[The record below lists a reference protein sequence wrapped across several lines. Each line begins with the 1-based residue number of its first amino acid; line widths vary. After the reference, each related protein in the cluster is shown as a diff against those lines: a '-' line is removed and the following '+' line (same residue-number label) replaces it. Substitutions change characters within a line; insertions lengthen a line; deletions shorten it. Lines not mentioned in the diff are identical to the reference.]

1 MEMKF
6 DLARIPPIIFGPDVL
21 SGLPGDIEKYGNRV
35 LLVTGRTSFQQSE
48 NWEKLINGFKENKYE
63 WYHFIVSNEPS
74 PDLIDDCVLGNHFPI
89 PDVVVAI
96 GGGSVMDAGKAIS
109 AMWLTGES
117 VRLYL
122 EGVGDGREHDG
133 RKIPFI
139 AIPTTAG
146 TGSEVTKN
154 AVISQVGREG
164 FKKSLRHDN
173 FVPDQVLIDPEL
185 TLNCP
190 VEIAAWSG
198 MDAFTQL
205 LESYLSTHAN
215 SFTDLIAESGLK
227 KISKSLEKAVFE
239 SEDLEAKSD
248 MSYAALCSG
257 ITLANAGLGVVHGF
271 ASSIGGRYNIP
282 HGLICG
288 TLMGVANEFTLNALL
303 KNNASDPAVNKYA
316 EAGRI
321 FHGSDHRDPVFYAE
335 FIVNK
340 IHDLIEKF
348 DLPRLGKFGF
358 DQNEIDRIAGLTSCK
373 YNPIKHTQEELSG
386 MLQRR
391 I

>member
-1 MEMKF
+1 MKF
-6 DLARIPPIIFGPDVL
+6 NLARIPPIIFGPGVL
-21 SGLPGDIEKYGNRV
+21 SGLLVEIEKYGNRV

-48 NWEKLINGFKENKYE
+48 NWEKLINGFKENEYE

-117 VRLYL
+117 VKLYL

-154 AVISQVGREG
+154 AVISHVGRDG

-227 KISKSLEKAVFE
+227 KISKSLEKAIFE

-303 KNNASDPAVNKYA
+303 KNNASDPAVKKYA